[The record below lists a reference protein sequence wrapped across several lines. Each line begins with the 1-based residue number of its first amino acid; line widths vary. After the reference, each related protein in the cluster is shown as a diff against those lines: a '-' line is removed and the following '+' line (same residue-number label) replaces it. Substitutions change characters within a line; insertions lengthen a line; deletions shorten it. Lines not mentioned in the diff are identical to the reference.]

1 MSLGIVKVDVVP
13 INENFRGLSYGEWA
27 VIWDNWLMS
36 EDPDT
41 TIRMDILFLRGNL
54 DYMSVTSN
62 NDFPR
67 FSDSRAVLNKT
78 GQNAETIFQNTAI
91 LIPVLTA
98 QYSVGDIYDGRKLNN
113 EYELR
118 DAVNR
123 DSDESLRIWAT
134 VASNGR
140 KSRIVHDLNEY
151 RIESPLFRLLI
162 PVNSKLRLGTQ
173 DAVKPGLYDTVVG
186 GFFLIIRCLPQGS
199 YRLEFGGN
207 GRGNYST
214 NSAYDIHV
222 KGLRNCNVV
231 DSTTRVIRA
240 NNRKY

>member
-1 MSLGIVKVDVVP
+1 MSLSIVKIDVVP
-13 INENFRGLSYGEWA
+13 INENFRGLPYGEWA
-27 VIWDNWLMS
+27 TIWDNWLMS
-36 EDPDT
+36 EDPDSAV
-41 TIRMDILFLRGNL
+41 RKDILFLRGNL
-54 DYMSVTSN
+54 DYTSVTSN

-67 FSDSRAVLNKT
+67 FSDSSATLIKT
-78 GQNAETIFQNTAI
+78 NQNTEIIFGNTAI

-98 QYSVGDIYDGRKLNN
+98 QYSVGDIYDGKKLNN

-134 VASNGR
+134 ITNKGR
-140 KSRIVHDLNEY
+140 KSRIVNDLNKY
-151 RIESPLFRLLI
+151 RIESPLFQLSI
-162 PVNSKLRLGTQ
+162 PNSSRLRLGTQ

-186 GFFLIIRCLPQGS
+186 GFFLIIHSLPKGK

-214 NSAYDIHV
+214 SSIYDIDV
-222 KGLRNCNVV
+222 KGLRKSMVV
-231 DSTTRVIRA
+231 DSTTRIIR
-240 NNRKY
+240 NGNR

>member
-1 MSLGIVKVDVVP
+1 MSLQVVKVDVVP
-13 INENFRGLSYGEWA
+13 ISENFRGLSYGEWA

-36 EDPDT
+36 EDPDSA
-41 TIRMDILFLRGNL
+41 IRMDILFLRGNL
-54 DYMSVTSN
+54 DYMSVSSN

-67 FSDSRAVLNKT
+67 FSDSPAVLNRT
-78 GQNAETIFQNTAI
+78 DQNAEMIFENTAI

-98 QYSVGDIYDGRKLNN
+98 QYSVGDIYDGRKLDN

-123 DSDESLRIWAT
+123 DSDESLRMWAT
-134 VASNGR
+134 IANEGK
-140 KSRIVHDLNEY
+140 KSRIVRDLNEY
-151 RIESPLFRLLI
+151 RIESPLFHLLI
-162 PVNSKLRLGTQ
+162 PANSRLRVRTQ

-186 GFFLIIRCLPQGS
+186 GFFLIIRSLPKGK
-199 YRLEFGGN
+199 YRIQFGGN

-222 KGLRNCNVV
+222 KGPRKCTVV
-231 DSTTRVIRA
+231 DSTARIIRA
-240 NNRKY
+240 NNR